1 MSKFNSPNPRIVD
14 CFPFCQ
20 ARLQKSCFQHFL
32 LPPPRKNDLS
42 TRRSSFQVSLLPC
55 SAAFRLEYPLKPS
68 RATVSR
74 SLSAGS
80 PSQHFTA
87 IRQFLLTPPHITI
100 YHPWVDKGNKS
111 LGNHALPRRTGF
123 PTVVP
128 WSRFYGMGVVQ
139 ACYPMARWMWSIMMW
154 ISWWEPLLK
163 LNGALDSILH
173 VNGAATFCEG
183 KKGPTWSYRFMGGFW
198 PNAFFFLG
206 EGGVPAI
213 ELIIYKL
220 GENLQMSGIVE
231 NSNAAT
237 KAFPCLRWYS
247 QVTSVISKSFA

>member
-1 MSKFNSPNPRIVD
+1 MSKFNSPNPRVVD

-42 TRRSSFQVSLLPC
+42 TLRSSVQVSLLPC

-68 RATVSR
+68 LATASR
-74 SLSAGS
+74 S
-80 PSQHFTA
+80 
-87 IRQFLLTPPHITI
+87 
-100 YHPWVDKGNKS
+100 YKCWVPVPTF
-111 LGNHALPRRTGF
+111 HRRTGF

-139 ACYPMARWMWSIMMW
+139 ACYPMVRWMWSIMMW
-154 ISWWEPLLK
+154 TSWWEPLLK
-163 LNGALDSILH
+163 LNGALELLQH
-173 VNGAATFCEG
+173 VNRATVCFVRG
-183 KKGPTWSYRFMGGFW
+183 IGPTDLWGVFW
-198 PNAFFFLG
+198 PNEFFFW
-206 EGGVPAI
+206 GGVPAI
-213 ELIIYKL
+213 ELSIYKI

-231 NSNAAT
+231 SSNAAT